1 MSEKYYLAYGSNLNV
16 KQMRMRCPCATPIG
30 TAEIPGYEL
39 LYKES
44 KTGAYLTIEQKEGC
58 SVPVGLWRVT
68 GPVYRLQF
76 YFIACVPVG
85 VWRVTGPDEAR
96 LDRYEGFPSFYYKKT
111 LRLPVLN
118 IWTEQIKT
126 LTCFIYI
133 MHERRH
139 FGIPSLDYIR
149 ICAEGYRNF
158 GFGQAVLNEA
168 LRRTREEMDKR

>member
-58 SVPVGLWRVT
+58 S
-68 GPVYRLQF
+68 
-76 YFIACVPVG
+76 VPVG